1 MTKEAR
7 EKGEGRGAKF
17 KALTKLGELLTLG
30 FTFALSIVIGVLTGH
45 YVVDRML
52 GTAPW
57 GVIVFTL
64 FGVAA
69 GFINLYRTSKKYI
82 DRDE

>member
-1 MTKEAR
+1 VTEEAR
-7 EKGEGRGAKF
+7 GNNEGPGAKF
-17 KALTKLGELLTLG
+17 KDLTKLGELLTLG
-30 FTFALSIVIGVLTGH
+30 LTFALSIVIGVLTGH
-45 YVVDRML
+45 YVIDGYL

-57 GVIVFTL
+57 GVITFTI

-82 DRDE
+82 DMEE

>member
-1 MTKEAR
+1 MTKETR
-7 EKGEGRGAKF
+7 ENNEGPGAKF
-17 KALTKLGELLTLG
+17 RGLAKMGELLTVGL
-30 FTFALSIVIGVLTGH
+30 TLALSIVIGLLTGQ
-45 YVVDRML
+45 YIVDRLL

-64 FGVAA
+64 LGIVA

>member
-1 MTKEAR
+1 MTKGAR
-7 EKGEGRGAKF
+7 ENNEGPGAKF
-17 KALTKLGELLTLG
+17 KALTKLGELLTVG

-45 YVVDRML
+45 YVIDGLL

-57 GVIVFTL
+57 GVIIFTI

-69 GFINLYRTSKKYI
+69 GFLNLYRTSKKYI
-82 DRDE
+82 DREE

>member
-1 MTKEAR
+1 MTG
-7 EKGEGRGAKF
+7 EKNGNGEGPGAKF
-17 KALTKLGELLTLG
+17 RAITKLGELLTVG
-30 FTFALSIVIGVLTGH
+30 FTFALSIVFGVLIGH
-45 YVVDRML
+45 YLVDGWL

-57 GVIVFTL
+57 GVIVFTI

-82 DRDE
+82 DREE